1 MAPERREIAMMN
13 LIRRIASRLS
23 HNDPQHDRSDRP
35 LRGAL
40 VCKLETDLA
49 YFDNITRV
57 LGGLPR

>member
-1 MAPERREIAMMN
+1 MMN

-23 HNDPQHDRSDRP
+23 HSDSQHDRSDRP